1 MVKKAV
7 TGTKPVTSQKLRTS
21 RDLLRHTVATLAY
34 RAEKVLRD
42 VPPGFAAFRVSEQ
55 CRTPLEI
62 LSHLGDLMEWAER
75 LAQGEYRWEARPAGE
90 WDAEAARF
98 FKGLKALD
106 RALAAARAAAYPPD
120 TIFQGPVADAL
131 THVGQLSMLRGI
143 FGAAVR
149 PEAYARAT
157 IRVGRVGR
165 TQPAKRVEF
174 DGDASRPRPK
184 RT

>member
-1 MVKKAV
+1 MAKKAV
-7 TGTKPVTSQKLRTS
+7 TRPKPVPSQDLRTS

-42 VPPGFAAFRVSEQ
+42 VPPGFAEFRASAAS
-55 CRTPLEI
+55 RSPLEI
-62 LSHLGDLMEWAER
+62 LAHLGNLMAWAER
-75 LAQGEYRWEARPAGE
+75 LAQGEYRWEARPAGDWE
-90 WDAEAARF
+90 AETARF

-106 RALAAARAAAYPPD
+106 RALVAARAAAYPPG

-131 THVGQLSMLRGI
+131 THVGQLSLLRGA

-157 IRVGRVGR
+157 IRLGRVGPA
-165 TQPAKRVEF
+165 QPAKRVEF
-174 DGDASRPRPK
+174 DGDASKPR
-184 RT
+184 